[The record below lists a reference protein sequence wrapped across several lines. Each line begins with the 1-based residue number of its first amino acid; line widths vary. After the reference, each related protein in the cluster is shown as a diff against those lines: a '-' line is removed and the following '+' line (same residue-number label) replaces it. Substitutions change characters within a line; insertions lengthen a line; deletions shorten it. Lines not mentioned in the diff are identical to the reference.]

1 MEHTFILDAWALIA
15 LLQKEEPAAGR
26 VHALISQAQTNEQLQ
41 LLMSLMNLGELFYIV
56 GRLRGQDEAR
66 QTVADIRQLPLTL
79 LEATEE
85 RIFAAARLKMIH
97 RLSYA
102 DAFAAAAAQEFQATL
117 LTGDP
122 ELIALADDL
131 SIENLRQ
138 NTQS

>member
-1 MEHTFILDAWALIA
+1 MEHTFVLDAWALIA

-26 VHALISQAQTNEQLQ
+26 VHALISQAQADEQIR

-56 GRLRGQDEAR
+56 GRLQGNDEAS

-85 RIFAAARLKMIH
+85 CIFAAAWLKTNH

-122 ELIALADDL
+122 ELIALADHL
-131 SIENLRQ
+131 SVENLRQ
-138 NTQS
+138 STQS

>member
-1 MEHTFILDAWALIA
+1 
-15 LLQKEEPAAGR
+15 
-26 VHALISQAQTNEQLQ
+26 
-41 LLMSLMNLGELFYIV
+41 MSLMNLGELFYIV
-56 GRLRGQDEAR
+56 GRLQGKDEAR

-85 RIFAAARLKMIH
+85 RVFAAARLKMIH

-122 ELIALADDL
+122 ELIALADHL

>member
-1 MEHTFILDAWALIA
+1 MEHTFVLDAWALIA

-26 VHALISQAQTNEQLQ
+26 VHALISQAQTDEQLQ

-85 RIFAAARLKMIH
+85 RIFAAARLKMIY

-122 ELIALADDL
+122 ELIALADHL

-138 NTQS
+138 STQS